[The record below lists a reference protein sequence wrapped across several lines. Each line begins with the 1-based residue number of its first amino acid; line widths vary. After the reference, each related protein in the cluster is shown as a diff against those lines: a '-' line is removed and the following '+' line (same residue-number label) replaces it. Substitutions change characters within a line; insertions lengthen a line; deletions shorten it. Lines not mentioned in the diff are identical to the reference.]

1 MRGRM
6 FLASLWLNSNIP
18 DFGPYFRQLPL
29 IIKKMTNPLPSP
41 DSEAD
46 QSLPRTLRE
55 AVDRLTLQLSQAEK
69 DKIAAASSADA
80 IIVHFSLGA
89 YIRKVFGL
97 WRGNKALMASCGA
110 LNPEEASVVIIRE
123 LWARLRRQ
131 SGL

>member
-1 MRGRM
+1 
-6 FLASLWLNSNIP
+6 
-18 DFGPYFRQLPL
+18 
-29 IIKKMTNPLPSP
+29 MTNPLPSP
-41 DSEAD
+41 DSDAD

-55 AVDRLTLQLSQAEK
+55 AVDRLTLLLSQAEK